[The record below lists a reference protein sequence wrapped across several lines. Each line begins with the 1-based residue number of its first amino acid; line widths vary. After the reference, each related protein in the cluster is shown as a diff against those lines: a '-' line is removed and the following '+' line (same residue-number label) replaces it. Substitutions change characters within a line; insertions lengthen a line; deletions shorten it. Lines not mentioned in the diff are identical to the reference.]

1 MNFKSR
7 LVHRTNYGYTKKR
20 EDGTFMEFCLL
31 SFLYIHNIFSISDDI
46 HPEILPVSLSPSQDL
61 QFSADIP
68 HGNDPAVPS

>member
-7 LVHRTNYGYTKKR
+7 LVHRTNYGYTKR
-20 EDGTFMEFCLL
+20 EKTELHK
-31 SFLYIHNIFSISDDI
+31 SSIFSLFCIFITFFISDDI